1 MAITKKR
8 KAVEAKLDKNK
19 QYTLVEAA
27 GVPLIL
33 HERMLQLLLICE
45 GF

>member
-19 QYTLVEAA
+19 QYTLAEAA
-27 GVPLIL
+27 NAVKNINLTK
-33 HERMLQLLLICE
+33 
-45 GF
+45 FDS